1 MDPLTQ
7 GLLGASLAQ
16 SASRQRELRV
26 AGVLGLLAAMS
37 PDLDVLIRSSSDP
50 LLFLTFHRQFTHS
63 LLFIPLGSVICALVL
78 HPLIGK
84 RVGFSFR
91 RSWLYCALGY
101 TSHALLDACTS
112 YGTQLLWPLTD
123 TRFAWN
129 ILSVIDPS
137 FTLPIAIL
145 LLIAVSRRS
154 LWLARAALVWALVY
168 PTLGLIQRER
178 AEAIGWQIAQQR
190 QHSPHKIEVK
200 PSFANLL
207 LWKVVYQE
215 NERFYIDAVR
225 VGFDQKI
232 YPGTSIKQLEASRDL
247 PWLDLRS
254 QQGQD
259 LARFGWFSD
268 GYLALDPNHEW
279 RVIDVRYSL
288 VPNQL
293 NPLWSIQLSPLASA
307 EAHVEYLT
315 HRDNSPANRQQFFD
329 MLRGR

>member
-63 LLFIPLGSVICALVL
+63 LLFIPLGSVVCALVL

-101 TSHALLDACTS
+101 ASHALLDACTS

-145 LLIAVSRRS
+145 LLIAASRRS

-268 GYLALDPNHEW
+268 GYLALDPNYEW

>member
-63 LLFIPLGSVICALVL
+63 LLFIPLGSFICALAL

-101 TSHALLDACTS
+101 ASHALLDACTS

-129 ILSVIDPS
+129 ILSVIDPA

-145 LLIAVSRRS
+145 LLFAALRQS
-154 LWLARAALVWALVY
+154 LWFVRA
-168 PTLGLIQRER
+168 
-178 AEAIGWQIAQQR
+178 
-190 QHSPHKIEVK
+190 K
-200 PSFANLL
+200 P
-207 LWKVVYQE
+207 
-215 NERFYIDAVR
+215 
-225 VGFDQKI
+225 
-232 YPGTSIKQLEASRDL
+232 
-247 PWLDLRS
+247 
-254 QQGQD
+254 
-259 LARFGWFSD
+259 
-268 GYLALDPNHEW
+268 
-279 RVIDVRYSL
+279 
-288 VPNQL
+288 
-293 NPLWSIQLSPLASA
+293 
-307 EAHVEYLT
+307 
-315 HRDNSPANRQQFFD
+315 
-329 MLRGR
+329 

>member
-63 LLFIPLGSVICALVL
+63 LLFIPLGSVVCALVL

-101 TSHALLDACTS
+101 ASHALLDACTS

-145 LLIAVSRRS
+145 LLIAASRRS

-259 LARFGWFSD
+259 LVRFGWFSD

-315 HRDNSPANRQQFFD
+315 HRDNSPANRRQFFD

>member
-16 SASRQRELRV
+16 SASRQRELRA

-63 LLFIPLGSVICALVL
+63 LLFIPLGSVVCALVL

-101 TSHALLDACTS
+101 ASHALLDACTS

-145 LLIAVSRRS
+145 LLIAASRRS

-259 LARFGWFSD
+259 LVRFGWFSD

>member
-16 SASRQRELRV
+16 SASRQRELRA

-63 LLFIPLGSVICALVL
+63 LLFIPLGSVVCALVL

-101 TSHALLDACTS
+101 ASHALLDACTS

-145 LLIAVSRRS
+145 LLIAASRRS

-259 LARFGWFSD
+259 LVRFGWFSD

-315 HRDNSPANRQQFFD
+315 HRDNSPANRRQFFD